1 MITDIPQFIE
11 TLSWSF
17 CKGTRTAFQSL
28 VLMSCTVMYKIIYD
42 IELISGGHTAV
53 SKQFKMAQE
62 INLGSGRE

>member
-1 MITDIPQFIE
+1 
-11 TLSWSF
+11 
-17 CKGTRTAFQSL
+17 
-28 VLMSCTVMYKIIYD
+28 MYKIIYD